1 MNFAIRCDGGSLIGM
16 GHVMRCLVLAKELS
30 KSSKVLFI
38 CKEGDGYSFQP
49 GIDKIKDEG
58 FKVVIVNEKKLLE
71 GMKIIKK
78 NNHINCLITDSYD
91 VDEDYFNKISDIFE
105 YTVYIDDI
113 NICKLNVDCIINQNI
128 NAKDLNYNINPN
140 RGTKLLLGT
149 EYCMLREEFRNKYHK
164 KINKKVK
171 NMFIT
176 VGGTDKDH
184 ISLKLLNVVKE
195 FNIPIHLAIGN
206 AFEEKLV
213 EELECIR
220 EKYEHINL
228 YKNANMSEL
237 MKKCDI
243 AISTT
248 GSTIYE
254 LAAMNLPTIGI
265 VVAENQREVCREMD
279 RRGIIIGTEDLI
291 YTDHKKFKEIVL
303 SLIND
308 EDLRINMMKNQR
320 NIIST
325 NGVENIVKNI
335 YLGRCYKP
343 CAEE

>member
-1 MNFAIRCDGGSLIGM
+1 MNFGIRCDGGSLIGM

-30 KSSKVLFI
+30 KSNKVLFI
-38 CKEGDGYSFQP
+38 CKKGDGHSFQP
-49 GIDKIKDEG
+49 GIDKIKAEG
-58 FKVVIVNEKKLLE
+58 FKAIIINEKKLLE
-71 GMKIIKK
+71 EIKTIK
-78 NNHINCLITDSYD
+78 ENNHINCLITDSYD
-91 VDEDYFNKISDIFE
+91 VDEYYFNKISDIFE

-128 NAKDLNYNINPN
+128 NAEDLNYNINPN

-149 EYCMLREEFRNKYHK
+149 EYCMLRKEFRNKYYR
-164 KINKKVK
+164 KINEKVE
-171 NMFIT
+171 NIFIT
-176 VGGTDKDH
+176 VGGMDKDY
-184 ISLKLLNVVKE
+184 ISLKLLNVVRE

-213 EELECIR
+213 EELECVK

-265 VVAENQREVCREMD
+265 VVAENQREICREMD

-291 YTDHKKFKEIVL
+291 YTNHKKFKEIVL

-308 EDLRINMMKNQR
+308 KDLRVNMMKNQR
-320 NIIST
+320 NIISI

-335 YLGRCYKP
+335 FR
-343 CAEE
+343 